1 MCTVVFIPGK
11 NEYSFASLRD
21 ESPLRPKALGPELY
35 TSKNIT
41 HLSTKDPL
49 GGGTWIGANEFGNII
64 ILLNGA
70 FEKHEQQN
78 NYIKSRGTIV
88 AELLVSELPVIE
100 WNLMNLMNVEPFTL
114 IVWSEENLFELV
126 WDGKE
131 KFRKRMDIS
140 KAYIWSSST
149 LYSQEAKTIR
159 EELFNNWI
167 TMNPPISKLSL
178 LNFFNSNTE
187 SVNGFIMNRN
197 EKVKT
202 LSYSFI
208 EHKNNDSTTFHYFDL
223 QSYTHHQKSIQN
235 ITIINNSEFIANITK
250 IA

>member
-21 ESPLRPKALGPELY
+21 ESPLRPKAVGPELY

-70 FEKHEQQN
+70 FVKHEQQN
-78 NYIKSRGTIV
+78 NYIKSRGIIV

-114 IVWSEENLFELV
+114 IVWSEENLFE
-126 WDGKE
+126 
-131 KFRKRMDIS
+131 F
-140 KAYIWSSST
+140 SS
-149 LYSQEAKTIR
+149 
-159 EELFNNWI
+159 
-167 TMNPPISKLSL
+167 
-178 LNFFNSNTE
+178 
-187 SVNGFIMNRN
+187 
-197 EKVKT
+197 
-202 LSYSFI
+202 
-208 EHKNNDSTTFHYFDL
+208 
-223 QSYTHHQKSIQN
+223 
-235 ITIINNSEFIANITK
+235 IA
-250 IA
+250 